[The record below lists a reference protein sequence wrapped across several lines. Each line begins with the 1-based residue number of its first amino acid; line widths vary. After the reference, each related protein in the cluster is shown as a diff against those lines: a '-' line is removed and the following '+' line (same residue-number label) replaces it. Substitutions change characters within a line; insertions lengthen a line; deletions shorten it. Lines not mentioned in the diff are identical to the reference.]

1 MSKSSFEQKIEQGF
15 YAIGRQRD
23 QLASEKRKLARQLR
37 YAQHSARLTSLSKQY
52 DFGMVFFA
60 TIGTVLLIM
69 FDGKGSSGCSWLFPT
84 LSFSLMLFAC
94 GVALRGRKILTR
106 LRSFRDRFGSWQI

>member
-1 MSKSSFEQKIEQGF
+1 MSKSSFEQKFEQGF
-15 YAIGRQRD
+15 YTIGRQRD

-60 TIGTVLLIM
+60 AMGAVSLIL
-69 FDGKGSSGCSWLFPT
+69 FDARSGSAAWLMPL
-84 LSFSLMLFAC
+84 LSFSMLLFAS
-94 GVALRGRKILTR
+94 GIALRGRKMVSRIR
-106 LRSFRDRFGSWQI
+106 CFRSRFGSWQF

>member
-1 MSKSSFEQKIEQGF
+1 MSKSSFEEQIMQGV
-15 YAIGRQRD
+15 YVLGRQRD

-60 TIGTVLLIM
+60 AMGAVSLILFDANSGSDAWLTPVL
-69 FDGKGSSGCSWLFPT
+69 G
-84 LSFSLMLFAC
+84 FSMMLFAC
-94 GVALRGRKILTR
+94 GSALRGRKMVSRIR
-106 LRSFRDRFGSWQI
+106 YFHSRFGSWQF

>member
-37 YAQHSARLTSLSKQY
+37 YARHSARLASLSKQY
-52 DFGMVFFA
+52 DFGMIFFA
-60 TIGTVLLIM
+60 AMGAVLLIV
-69 FDGKGSSGCSWLFPT
+69 FDGRSDSDAWLTPV
-84 LSFSLMLFAC
+84 LSLSLMLFAS
-94 GVALRGRKILTR
+94 GSALLGRKMVSRI
-106 LRSFRDRFGSWQI
+106 RSFNDRFGSWQF